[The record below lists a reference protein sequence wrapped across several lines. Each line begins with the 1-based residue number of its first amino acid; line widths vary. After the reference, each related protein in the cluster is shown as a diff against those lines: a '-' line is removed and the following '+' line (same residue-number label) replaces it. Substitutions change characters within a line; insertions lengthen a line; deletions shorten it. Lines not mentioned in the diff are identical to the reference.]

1 MSLPTQALKL
11 PLSTDIIKSKD
22 LTWTVDANLSTNS
35 NKIKKLY
42 SGRDQII
49 EGDGIAG
56 STNTLLRP
64 GLSADTYYLREWAG
78 VDPENGA
85 PQWYTTDANGNRVIT
100 HNYAKADQVALDK
113 RATPSVFGSFST
125 TLTYKN
131 FDFNAVFGYSMG
143 GLHL

>member
-1 MSLPTQALKL
+1 MLFAVPISGVIGVTSIWQNIGELTNTGFETT
-11 PLSTDIIKSKD
+11 LSADIIKNKD
-22 LTWTVDANLSTNS
+22 LTWTFDANLSTNT

-78 VDPENGA
+78 VDPDTGA
-85 PQWYTTDANGNRVIT
+85 PQWLTTDANAIASSQRTMPRPTKWHSTNGPHPT
-100 HNYAKADQVALDK
+100 S
-113 RATPSVFGSFST
+113 SVVSPP
-125 TLTYKN
+125 
-131 FDFNAVFGYSMG
+131 
-143 GLHL
+143 H